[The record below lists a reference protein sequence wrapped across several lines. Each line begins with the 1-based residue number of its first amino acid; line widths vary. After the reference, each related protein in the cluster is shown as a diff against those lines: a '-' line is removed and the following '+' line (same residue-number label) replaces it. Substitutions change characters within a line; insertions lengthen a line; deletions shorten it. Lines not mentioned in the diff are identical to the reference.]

1 MYESVIK
8 KFYQIILNRNETIT
22 NNDFNLRTL

>member
-8 KFYQIILNRNETIT
+8 KFYQIILNRNEAIT